1 MNDNK
6 FHFKIPNDKIRN
18 VKYDKTGGGISVQR
32 VDHAEHGL
40 NIKAQTIQLKEAEFT
55 KKDSRYTSDIFLQ
68 IETPSDVSL
77 KSQKLKIEELGFEV
91 LSYSATNNSI
101 GIAKMNKNDLAKFE
115 EKLDGYI
122 SSRDHIGKTYFSPI
136 EQISSISPE
145 SKIKTEI
152 DYDSDKEIDI
162 IINLF
167 SVLSPKERLAVSGSI
182 LEELRNFTDMVEQ
195 HSFNNGITS
204 IEVRIQE
211 KYIPKIVS
219 EFTTIKEI
227 KPNHTFFVEAST
239 PAENLPNPLNI
250 LPVLSS
256 SKICIIDSG
265 ISTPNAIF
273 DNLVVKRLNNFLP
286 KGSVDSAYEHGTFV
300 ASRCLFGDNI
310 DDCLGSNQLQPY
322 CKVIDIPVFGIDA
335 NGDKTF
341 PNEFGLRKII
351 ETVVSQFSDTV
362 KVYNLS
368 LGSIHPIHDYQ
379 FSELAKL
386 LDYLSKANKVLF
398 VVAAGNINSL
408 LGDFPS
414 QHYGNPLSR
423 ICCPAESLL
432 SLTVGAIAKY
442 TNGQAL
448 SDSNIVSPFSRIGP
462 GADLGIKPEVVAHG
476 GNLINPYTPTPRVAT
491 YGISHNGSSLAVD
504 NGTSHSAPIISQY
517 AQQLFDCYPDSDPNL
532 VKGLLCHF
540 SEGRSTHDEITDSER
555 NFVGFGEPNLLN
567 ALKAGDHNAAF
578 IYEGQLDQENYQFIP
593 FHIPNTLAANNSDT
607 KLNIKIT
614 VTYDPPVN
622 PDNETEYSNSRIS
635 AKIIKPTENGSRE
648 INLAGDNNYNLPWN
662 PIIQFEKSFTRS
674 YLCGVWDLRLRLYTR
689 GDISDDYLQ
698 DYSVVIEII
707 DLVNGTSVYD
717 DIEKEFGSIYER
729 IKIKIAA

>member
-1 MNDNK
+1 MSDDK

-18 VKYDKTGGGISVQR
+18 VKYEKTGGGISVQR
-32 VDHAEHGL
+32 VDHSEHGL
-40 NIKAQTIQLKEAEFT
+40 NIKTQTNQLKEAEFA
-55 KKDSRYTSDIFLQ
+55 KKDSTYTSDIFLQ

-91 LSYSATNNSI
+91 LSYSSSNRSI
-101 GIAKMNKNDLAKFE
+101 GTARMKKDELAKFE

-122 SSRDHIGKTYFSPI
+122 SSKDHVGKTYFSPI
-136 EQISSISPE
+136 EQISSIPPE

-152 DYDSDKEIDI
+152 DYDSDKEIDV

-167 SVLSPKERLAVSGSI
+167 NALSPKERLAVSGSI
-182 LEELRNFTDMVEQ
+182 LEELRAFTEIVEQ
-195 HSFNNGITS
+195 HNFSNGISS

-211 KYIPKIVS
+211 KHIPQIVS

-239 PAENLPNPLNI
+239 PAETLPNPLDI

-265 ISTPNAIF
+265 ISSANGIF
-273 DNLVVKRLNNFLP
+273 DALVDQRLNTFLP
-286 KGSVDSAYEHGTFV
+286 KGSVDSAYDHGTFV

-310 DDCLGSNQLQPY
+310 DDCLGSHQLQPY

-335 NGDKTF
+335 SGNKTY
-341 PNEFGLRKII
+341 PNEFGLRKAI
-351 ETVVSQFSDTV
+351 ESVVSQFSDTV

-368 LGSIHPIHDYQ
+368 LGAPNPIMDNQ
-379 FSELAKL
+379 FTELAKL
-386 LDYLSKANKVLF
+386 LDYLSKAYKVLF
-398 VVAAGNINSL
+398 VVAAGNIDSL
-408 LGDFPS
+408 LGNFPS
-414 QHYGNPLSR
+414 EHYSSPLSR
-423 ICCPAESLL
+423 IGCPAESLL

-442 TNGQAL
+442 TNAQAL
-448 SDSNIVSPFSRIGP
+448 SDANIISPFSRIGP

-476 GNLINPYTPTPRVAT
+476 GNLITPYTKTPRVAT

-504 NGTSHSAPIISQY
+504 NGTSYSAPIISQY
-517 AQQLFDCYPDSDPNL
+517 AQQLFDCYPESDPNL

-540 SEGRSTHDEITDSER
+540 SESRSIHDEIIDSER
-555 NFVGFGEPNLLN
+555 NYVGFGEPNLLN
-567 ALKAGDHNAAF
+567 AIKASDHNAAF
-578 IYEGQLDQENYQFIP
+578 ICEGQLDQENYQFIP
-593 FHIPNTLAANNSDT
+593 FHVPNTLAAEEQDT
-607 KLNIKIT
+607 KLSIKIT

-622 PDNETEYSNSRIS
+622 PDNETEYSNARIS
-635 AKIIKPTENGSRE
+635 AKLIKPTESGNRE
-648 INLAGDNNYNLPWN
+648 INITGENNYNLPWN
-662 PIIQFEKSFTRS
+662 PIIQFEKSFSRS
-674 YLCGVWDLRLRLYTR
+674 YLCGEWDLRLRLYTR
-689 GDISDDYLQ
+689 GNVSKDYLQ

-707 DLVNGTSVYD
+707 DLESGTSVYD

-729 IKIKIAA
+729 IKIQLAA